1 MLATTTKC
9 GVLWGVGPC
18 ATGHCD
24 GGFLATPQL
33 QEGRQGCAGPQEPE
47 LGRQPL
53 RVSHVLEPKAAQGNV
68 FFLVCMVHT
77 FIFSNIQYVSQY
89 SP

>member
-1 MLATTTKC
+1 MWGPL
-9 GVLWGVGPC
+9 GVGPC

-68 FFLVCMVHT
+68 FFSLYGSYLH
-77 FIFSNIQYVSQY
+77 FFQYPICVS
-89 SP
+89 